1 MTETRR
7 SRSENTPPSQ
17 KPKKKKVKYKI
28 HWLRILFAVI
38 IIGGIIG
45 CGVVAGM
52 VFSIAKD
59 APDLDS
65 IDLDSYA
72 ITTAVLDKDGVQ
84 VGNLHAGENRVPVE
98 YHEISQNA
106 VNALIAIEDQR
117 FRDHNG
123 IDPIR
128 IGGALVANI
137 KASKVVQGGST
148 ITQQLVGLAYLDRN
162 EKSLNRKIKEAVL
175 AIQIEKELSKD
186 EIITHYLNRAYFNGG
201 AYGIEAASQYYF
213 AKHASE
219 LNVPEAAMLAG
230 LIQNPSKWS
239 PIGFPE
245 NALYRRNLVIDQMA
259 SCGFISETD
268 AKTYKA
274 TPIELSEVRVTAK
287 QSTSKLVYQSYL
299 DHVVEEALE
308 ILNLQ
313 DNQKALYTGGYIIH
327 TAMDQ
332 TVQQS
337 IESVFNDD
345 SNFPNNEVQAAM
357 IITEPD
363 TGAIRGV
370 VGARHQSA
378 AREMNRATQMY
389 RQPGSSFKPLA
400 VYAPA
405 FEAGYGPGTVIDD
418 YPKDY
423 DGHVFQNSNRT
434 YNGLTTIRKGIVSS
448 LNVVAVKTMELTGVD
463 KCYNFLSKLGFSK
476 LSDADRNLSTALGGV
491 SVGVSPMEM
500 AGAYGA
506 IANEGVYI
514 EPYAITK
521 ITDRD
526 GKVLWERKVEKK
538 IVMSEET
545 AYLLTNCLTDAAT
558 NGTGYRA
565 KVNGHQ
571 TSGKTGTT
579 SDNKDAWFA
588 GYTKHYVGIVWVGYD
603 TPKKLG
609 SNAFGGSICAPIFS
623 KVMNPIHSG
632 LAAEEY
638 TMPEGITSATIDT
651 KSGML
656 ASSLTPSEY
665 VRTELFNKDYV
676 PKQESDVWQYVYVC
690 AASGQQMCDRCPGA
704 ATTKLALVR
713 HEPWVPIISEEQP
726 QLAELEPADA
736 VLEANKLCEVHGGE
750 SAVAAQNLTISGNGN
765 YNASTGVLESVSL
778 SWSAAQGNVMYVVN
792 RSAYPDF
799 SDGDTLDMVAGTT
812 FTDYSPINGATNYY
826 KVDALDN
833 YTSEQLGTSIVISFA
848 PQTAVTQQPP
858 AEPATP
864 PAVQQ
869 PIEPTVQEPVQQP
882 TQQPAAGTI
891 TLTGTTGDGV
901 ASLKWN
907 APGDGNYQYY
917 LFRNGSQIGIGS
929 DITVTSYVDTNLQN
943 GLSYTYFVI
952 CVDKNTQEEVCRS
965 AEVQFHLQ

>member
-1 MTETRR
+1 MAETRR
-7 SRSENTPPSQ
+7 NRNDSGNASQ

-28 HWLRILFAVI
+28 HWLRILLAVI
-38 IIGGIIG
+38 IVGGIIG
-45 CGVVAGM
+45 CGVVAGA

-59 APDLDS
+59 TPDLDS

-72 ITTAVLDKDGVQ
+72 VTTAVLDKDGVQ

-98 YHEISQNA
+98 YHEISPNA
-106 VNALIAIEDQR
+106 INALIAIEDQR
-117 FRDHNG
+117 FREHSG

-128 IGGALVANI
+128 IGGAMVANI
-137 KASKVVQGGST
+137 KAGKVVQGGST
-148 ITQQLVGLAYLDRN
+148 ITQQLTGLVYLDRN
-162 EKSLNRKIKEAVL
+162 EKSLTRKIKEAVL
-175 AIQIEKELSKD
+175 ALQIEKELSKD

-219 LNVPEAAMLAG
+219 LDVPEAAMLAG

-259 SCGFISETD
+259 NCGFISETD

-274 TPIELSEVRVTAK
+274 TPITLSEVRVTAK
-287 QSTSKLVYQSYL
+287 QSTSKRMYQSFL
-299 DHVVEEALE
+299 DHVVEEALD
-308 ILNLQ
+308 ILNLR
-313 DNQKALYTGGYIIH
+313 DNEKALYTGGYIIH
-327 TAMDQ
+327 TTMDQ
-332 TVQQS
+332 KVQQS
-337 IESVFNDD
+337 IETVFNDD
-345 SNFPNNEVQAAM
+345 SNFPNAEVQAAM

-378 AREMNRATQMY
+378 AREMNRATQMF

-434 YNGLTTIRKGIVSS
+434 YNGLTTVRKGIISS
-448 LNVVAVKTMELTGVD
+448 LNVVAVKTMELTGINN
-463 KCYNFLSKLGFSK
+463 CYDFLKDLGFSK
-476 LSDADRNLSTALGGV
+476 LSDEDRNLSTALGGV
-491 SVGVSPMEM
+491 HVGVSPMEM

-506 IANEGVYI
+506 IANSGIYN

-526 GKVLWERKVEKK
+526 GKVLWEHKTNQKV
-538 IVMSEET
+538 VMSAET
-545 AYLLTNCLTDAAT
+545 SYLLTNCLTDAAT

-588 GYTKHYVGIVWVGYD
+588 GYTKHYVGIVWIGYD
-603 TPKKLG
+603 QPKQLG
-609 SNAFGGSICAPIFS
+609 SNAFGGTLCAPIFS

-632 LAAEEY
+632 LPAEEY
-638 TMPEGITSATIDT
+638 KMPSGITSATIDT

-656 ASSLTPSEY
+656 ASSLTPAEY
-665 VRTELFNKDYV
+665 VKTELFNEKHV
-676 PKQESDVWQYVYVC
+676 PKQESDVWQYVQVC
-690 AASGQQMCDRCPGA
+690 AASGQQMCANCPGPA
-704 ATTKLALVR
+704 VTRLALVR

-726 QLAELEPADA
+726 ELAALEPADA

-750 SAVAAQNLTISGNGN
+750 NAVAAQNITISGNGN
-765 YNASTGVLESVSL
+765 YNSHTGVLQSVDL
-778 SWSAAQGNVMYVVN
+778 SWSAAQGDAVYIVH
-792 RSAYPDF
+792 RSTVPDF
-799 SDGDTLDMVAGTT
+799 SEGEALDMVTT
-812 FTDYSPINGATNYY
+812 THYTDRHPETGVTSYY
-826 KVDALDN
+826 KIDALDN
-833 YTSEQLGTSIVISFA
+833 NTSEELGSSSVISFA
-848 PQTAVTQQPP
+848 PQTAVTQEPP
-858 AEPATP
+858 AEQQTP
-864 PAVQQ
+864 SAPV
-869 PIEPTVQEPVQQP
+869 VQEPVQQP
-882 TQQPAAGTI
+882 VEQPASGTV
-891 TLTGTTGDGV
+891 TLHGTANNGSVT
-901 ASLKWN
+901 LQWN
-907 APGDGNYQYY
+907 APGSSSYQYY
-917 LFRNGSQIGIGS
+917 LFRDGAQIGLGN
-929 DITVTSYVDTNLQN
+929 DITSTSFVDDNAAS
-943 GLSYTYFVI
+943 GASHTYFVI
-952 CVDKNTQEEVCRS
+952 CVDKTTQEEVCRS
-965 AEVQFHLQ
+965 EAINVTV

>member
-1 MTETRR
+1 MTEKRR
-7 SRSENTPPSQ
+7 SRTENTQASQ

-28 HWLRILFAVI
+28 HWLRILLAVI
-38 IIGGIIG
+38 LVGGIIG
-45 CGVVAGM
+45 CGVVAGA
-52 VFSIAKD
+52 VFSVAKN

-72 ITTAVLDKDGVQ
+72 VTTAVLDKDGVQ

-117 FRDHNG
+117 FREHKG

-128 IGGALVANI
+128 IGGAFIANL
-137 KASKVVQGGST
+137 KAGKIVQGGST
-148 ITQQLVGLAYLDRN
+148 ITQQLVGLVYLDR
-162 EKSLNRKIKEAVL
+162 EETSYNRKIQEAVL
-175 AIQIEKELSKD
+175 ALRIEKELSKD

-219 LNVPEAAMLAG
+219 LTVPEAAMLAG

-239 PIGFPE
+239 PIAFPE

-259 SCGFISETD
+259 ECGFITETD
-268 AKTYKA
+268 AATYKA

-287 QSTSKLVYQSYL
+287 QSSSKLIYQSFL
-299 DHVVEEALE
+299 DHVVEEALD
-308 ILNLQ
+308 ILNLR
-313 DNQKALYTGGYIIH
+313 DSERSLYTGGYVIY
-327 TAMDQ
+327 TTMDQ
-332 TVQQS
+332 KVQQS
-337 IESVFNDD
+337 IESAFNDD
-345 SNFPNNEVQAAM
+345 SNFPNTEVQAAM
-357 IITEPD
+357 IVTDPE
-363 TGAIRGV
+363 TGAIRGL
-370 VGARHQSA
+370 VGARHQDA
-378 AREMNRATQMY
+378 ARELNRATQIY

-463 KCYNFLSKLGFSK
+463 NCYKFLSQLGFSK
-476 LSDADRNLSTALGGV
+476 LSDDDRNLSTALGGV
-491 SVGVSPMEM
+491 SIGVSPMEM

-506 IANEGVYI
+506 IANGGVYN

-521 ITDRD
+521 ITDRN
-526 GKVLWERKVEKK
+526 GKVLWEHKVDQKV
-538 IVMSEET
+538 VMSAET

-558 NGTGYRA
+558 NGTGYQA

-603 TPKKLG
+603 SPKKLG
-609 SNAFGGSICAPIFS
+609 SNAFGGTICAPIFS

-638 TMPEGITSATIDT
+638 EMPSGITAATIDT

-656 ASSLTPSEY
+656 ASSLTPAEY
-665 VRTELFNKDYV
+665 VKTELFNEKYV
-676 PKQESDVWQYVYVC
+676 PKQESDVWQYVQVC
-690 AASGQQMCDRCPGA
+690 AASGQQMSDNCPGP

-713 HEPWVPIISEEQP
+713 HEPWVPIISEDKPE
-726 QLAELEPADA
+726 LATLEPADA
-736 VLEANKLCEVHGGE
+736 VLEANKICEVHGGE
-750 SAVAAQNLTISGNGN
+750 NAAAAQNITLSGSGS
-765 YNASTGVLESVSL
+765 YDTATGALKSVTL
-778 SWSAAQGNVMYVVN
+778 SWNAAQGNDVVYVVH
-792 RSAYPDF
+792 RSTVPDF
-799 SDGDTLDMVAGTT
+799 SEGETLGMVSSTT
-812 FTDYSPINGATNYY
+812 YTDSNPSSSVTNYY
-826 KVDALDN
+826 KIDALDGS
-833 YTSEQLGTSIVISFA
+833 TSEQLGTSTVMSFA
-848 PQTAVTQQPP
+848 PQTAVTSD
-858 AEPATP
+858 
-864 PAVQQ
+864 
-869 PIEPTVQEPVQQP
+869 
-882 TQQPAAGTI
+882 TQQPAVNEPVQSNPVQSEPAVQEPSTGTI
-891 TLTGTTGDGV
+891 TLSGTTGDSV
-901 ASLKWN
+901 VSLRWN
-907 APGDGNYQYY
+907 APGSGNYQYY
-917 LFRNGSQIGIGS
+917 LFRNGSQIGIGNN
-929 DITVTSYVDTNLQN
+929 ITNTSFVDDGLQN
-943 GLSYTYFVI
+943 GLSYSYFVI
-952 CVDKNTQEEVCRS
+952 CIDRDTQEEICRS
-965 AEVQFHLQ
+965 EEIRIQL